1 MIECDGYSLF
11 IHLENQTKKN
21 DLIDYKFFCFNGEP
35 KYCQVIS
42 DRNTD
47 EKIDFYDMEWKRLIG
62 LLGLSD
68 NIRNSEYD
76 IPCPYTFDEMKN
88 MSRKLAKDIPFS
100 RIDFY
105 EINKKAYFGE
115 ITFYPASGFGTFRP
129 DEWNVKMGE
138 MIKIKN
144 GRK

>member
-1 MIECDGYSLF
+1 MRKEIGQS
-11 IHLENQTKKN
+11 T
-21 DLIDYKFFCFNGEP
+21 DLKDFKFFCFNGEP

-47 EKIDFYDMEWKRLIG
+47 EKIDFYDMEWKRLLG

-76 IPCPYTFDEMKN
+76 IPCPYTFDEMKD
-88 MSRKLAKDIPFS
+88 MARKLAKDIPFS

-129 DEWNVKMGE
+129 DVWNVTMGNL
-138 MIKIKN
+138 I
-144 GRK
+144 RF